1 MKWCIGGVELRVDMN
16 GTSGMLGAI

>member
-1 MKWCIGGVELRVDMN
+1 MKWYIGGVELRVDMN